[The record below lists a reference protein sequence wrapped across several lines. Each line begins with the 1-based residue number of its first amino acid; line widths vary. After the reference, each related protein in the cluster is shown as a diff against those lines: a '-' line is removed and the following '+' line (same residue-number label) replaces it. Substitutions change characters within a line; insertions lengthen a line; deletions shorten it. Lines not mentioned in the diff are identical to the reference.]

1 MRGRKKKDEAVPPS
15 VAPATPFFARF
26 LEGQHADDDEAK
38 VTASR
43 GRASYTEKQGAR
55 KATTA
60 KTTATKSRVTKTT
73 AAKPAKL
80 QTLKY
85 PSDGDEHVFY
95 PYQVE
100 AATIKGGAAR
110 QTLKYPS
117 DRDEGDPYV
126 AVYINAADAPK
137 TATAKAKKGAQ
148 IRLTSKSDD
157 IDESAS

>member
-1 MRGRKKKDEAVPPS
+1 MRGRRKKGEAAAPS
-15 VAPATPFFARF
+15 SATATPFFARF

-38 VTASR
+38 VSARRGSAQFTYKERATA
-43 GRASYTEKQGAR
+43 

-60 KTTATKSRVTKTT
+60 KSSVSKTT
-73 AAKPAKL
+73 AAKPPKL

-85 PSDGDEHVFY
+85 PSDGDEQVFY

-100 AATIKGGAAR
+100 AATIKGSTR

-126 AVYINAADAPK
+126 AIYINAADAPK
-137 TATAKAKKGAQ
+137 TSKAKAKKGAK
-148 IRLTSKSDD
+148 IALTSKADD
-157 IDESAS
+157 IDQVAS

>member
-1 MRGRKKKDEAVPPS
+1 MRGRRKKGEADAPTCAPS
-15 VAPATPFFARF
+15 TPFFARF

-43 GRASYTEKQGAR
+43 ARASYTEKQGAR
-55 KATTA
+55 KTTA
-60 KTTATKSRVTKTT
+60 AKSRVTKTT

-80 QTLKY
+80 QTLKF

-100 AATIKGGAAR
+100 AATVKGGGGTR
-110 QTLKYPS
+110 QTLKFPS

-126 AVYINAADAPK
+126 AVYIDAADAPK
-137 TATAKAKKGAQ
+137 TSKAKAKKGAK
-148 IRLTSKSDD
+148 IALTSKSDD
-157 IDESAS
+157 IDQVAS

>member
-1 MRGRKKKDEAVPPS
+1 MRGRRKEDEASAPPS
-15 VAPATPFFARF
+15 GAAATPFFARF
-26 LEGQHADDDEAK
+26 LEGQHDDDAEAK
-38 VTASR
+38 VTAR
-43 GRASYTEKQGAR
+43 GGRASYTEKQGAR
-55 KATTA
+55 K
-60 KTTATKSRVTKTT
+60 TT
-73 AAKPAKL
+73 AAKSAKASKL

-85 PSDGDEHVFY
+85 PSDGDEQVFH

-126 AVYINAADAPK
+126 AVYADAADVPK
-137 TATAKAKKGAQ
+137 TAKGKAKKDAR
-148 IRLTSKSDD
+148 IRLTSKAAD